1 MTVATKAS
9 FSRTVCAAIHA
20 EWLARAA
27 RATSVRALEHD
38 WALVHE
44 AALAT
49 AAADRAWELVRCG
62 VPPVAHLADRTR
74 SGRRRMSDCCFM
86 SLVGRKEHQTVFEA
100 IGFRLEEE
108 RPDGTVYMI
117 DEQASYANDSDLR
130 ALAGK
135 GIPFHAE
142 NGPGGEYGDGRYAC
156 DGRRVVQVNCMH
168 GGEPA
173 VEIGEDGEPDADQ
186 MHAVHD
192 YYSVL
197 AAAKKAMVEGLPPGR
212 RWKSADEILKGM
224 DPALFREQRRS
235 LRWIIE
241 DAGRN
246 ITRPISAADVDL
258 LDGLESMLDDVAD
271 YAHDVLGL
279 DCLLEEP
286 SPAEPEG
293 G

>member
-27 RATSVRALEHD
+27 RAKSVRALGHD

-49 AAADRAWELVRCG
+49 AAADRTWELVRCG
-62 VPPVAHLADRTR
+62 VPPVAHLADHTR
-74 SGRRRMSDCCFM
+74 SGRRGMSDCCYM
-86 SLVGRKEHQTVFEA
+86 SLVGRREHQAVFEGM
-100 IGFRLEEE
+100 GFRLEEE

-117 DEQASYANDSDLR
+117 DEQAGYANDSDLR
-130 ALAGK
+130 GLAGK
-135 GIPFHAE
+135 EIPFYAE

-156 DGRRVVQVNCMH
+156 DGHRVVQVDCMH

-173 VEIGEDGEPDADQ
+173 VEVGEDGEPDADQ

-197 AAAKKAMVEGLPPGR
+197 AAAKAALGVKHPSVR
-212 RWKSADEILKGM
+212 RWKSADEILKAM
-224 DPALFREQRRS
+224 DPALFREQREALIRFAS
-235 LRWIIE
+235 DVGEGNTAPL
-241 DAGRN
+241 
-246 ITRPISAADVDL
+246 SAAQVEK
-258 LDGLESMLDDVAD
+258 LDGIINFLDEIAD
-271 YAHDVLGL
+271 YAHDVLGM

-286 SPAEPEG
+286 SEPEPEG